1 MFKYVINFF
10 FYEIEVDKFFKSFF
24 DLFKEV
30 IDFYIINDEMIYIIW
45 KNKSN
50 LVKED
55 YQINIFIVVF
65 IICWVRLKFYDVLY
79 MFEICVL
86 YFDIDFVIFVSR
98 FGDVELEIGFYF
110 GEFINELV
118 FFDDYIIEF
127 VFGGF
132 KNYVFRI
139 I

>member
-1 MFKYVINFF
+1 MV
-10 FYEIEVDKFFKSFF
+10 
-24 DLFKEV
+24 L
-30 IDFYIINDEMIYIIW
+30 
-45 KNKSN
+45 
-50 LVKED
+50 
-55 YQINIFIVVF
+55 

-79 MFEICVL
+79 MFEICFL